1 MGLGLATPQAW
12 PRGTPVRVALALP
25 HSDGPRFCTLS
36 GQVVRSNPGHVG
48 MMLDQGISRTDRDVL
63 NGFLALKRTRLN

>member
-1 MGLGLATPQAW
+1 
-12 PRGTPVRVALALP
+12 
-25 HSDGPRFCTLS
+25 
-36 GQVVRSNPGHVG
+36 VG